1 MIIGLTGGIASGKTL
16 CGDWFAARSVA
27 VIDADLIAR
36 EVVITG
42 SPLLRELA
50 DMFGDDIL
58 TADGNLNRAALRGRI
73 FGDDAARNRLNAVM
87 QPAIRYRLLQKLQ
100 AAPPKPYR
108 ILSAP
113 LLLEN
118 GLDALCDLVLVVD
131 VSIATQLARG
141 SERDRQQCEAIAA
154 IIAAQIPRGERL
166 CRANFIV
173 NNENGIDTTY
183 AQLAALHQRF
193 LGWARHHAV

>member
-16 CGDWFAARSVA
+16 CSDWFAARSVA

-50 DMFGDDIL
+50 DMFGNDIL

-73 FGDDAARNRLNAVM
+73 FGDDAARHRLNAVM

-141 SERDRQQCEAIAA
+141 SKRDRQQREAIAA

-166 CRANFIV
+166 RRANFIV

-183 AQLAALHQRF
+183 AQLVALHQRF